1 MPTLELSIRLL
12 PLAFNQFS
20 VEAFV
25 LEAPVSVPTSMRVPL
40 FPFWIFF
47 SAGRQRVID
56 IALRASHSHPKEE
69 VTSIANCDR
78 NHALHELFLKHPLRW
93 LALQV

>member
-1 MPTLELSIRLL
+1 MSASAGCGHAVAIGYVREG
-12 PLAFNQFS
+12 
-20 VEAFV
+20 
-25 LEAPVSVPTSMRVPL
+25 
-40 FPFWIFF
+40 FF
-47 SAGRQRVID
+47 SADRQRVID
-56 IALRASHSHPKEE
+56 IAALRASHSHPKEE